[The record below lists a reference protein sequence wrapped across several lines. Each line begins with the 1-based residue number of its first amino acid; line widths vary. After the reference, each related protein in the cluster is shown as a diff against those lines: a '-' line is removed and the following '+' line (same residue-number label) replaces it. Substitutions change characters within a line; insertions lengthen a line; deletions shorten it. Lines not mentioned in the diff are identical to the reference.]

1 MVFLFSTNGVMNRI
15 TGAFIAVLVIAAICV
30 AGGYRWGSDSKDSEW
45 SLEWAKRDK
54 SDLEAEK
61 AAKKSTEE
69 KEAQLQAAQSAG
81 LKAYQ
86 QGVADAENKAKGT
99 IAAYRAGHIR
109 LQKRF
114 ECLSASVGDMSV
126 TPASGQLIDAARDC
140 GFSDADVGFLI
151 SIAERADKLVEKI
164 TALQKVVTDDRL
176 IINSTTHQ

>member
-1 MVFLFSTNGVMNRI
+1 MKETLLRL
-15 TGAFIAVLVIAAICV
+15 IAVALTISVLVG
-30 AGGYRWGSDSKDSEW
+30 GGYWWGSDSKNSEW
-45 SLEWAKRDK
+45 SLKWTNRDK
-54 SDLEAEK
+54 SDLKSEL
-61 AAKKSTEE
+61 AAKKSAEE

-86 QGVADAENKAKGT
+86 QGVVDAENKAKGT
-99 IAAYRAGHIR
+99 IAAYRAGNIK

-114 ECLSASVGDMSV
+114 ECFAASVGDMPV
-126 TPASGQLIDAARDC
+126 TPASGQLTDAARDC

-151 SIAERADKLVEKI
+151 SIAERADKLVEKL

>member
-1 MVFLFSTNGVMNRI
+1 MSNKIVGVI
-15 TGAFIAVLVIAAICV
+15 IAVLIVAAICV
-30 AGGYRWGSDSKDSEW
+30 AGGYWWGSDSKDTEW
-45 SLEWAKRDK
+45 SLKWTDRDN
-54 SDLEAEK
+54 SDLKSEL
-61 AAKKSTEE
+61 AAKKSADE

-86 QGVADAENKAKGT
+86 QGVVDAENKAKGT
-99 IAAYRAGHIR
+99 IAAYRAGNIR

-114 ECLSASVGDMSV
+114 ECLAASVGDMPV
-126 TPASGQLIDAARDC
+126 TPASGQLTDAARDC

-151 SIAERADKLVEKI
+151 SIAERADKLVEKL

>member
-1 MVFLFSTNGVMNRI
+1 MKETLLRL
-15 TGAFIAVLVIAAICV
+15 IAVALTISVLVG
-30 AGGYRWGSDSKDSEW
+30 GGYWWGSDSKDIEW
-45 SLEWAKRDK
+45 SLKWTDRDK
-54 SDLEAEK
+54 SDLKSEL
-61 AAKKSTEE
+61 AAKKSADE

-99 IAAYRAGHIR
+99 IAAYRAGNIR

-126 TPASGQLIDAARDC
+126 TPTSGQLTDAARDC

-151 SIAERADKLVEKI
+151 SIAERADKLVEKL
-164 TALQKVVTDDRL
+164 TALQKVVTDDRR
-176 IINSTTHQ
+176 IINDARSQ

>member
-1 MVFLFSTNGVMNRI
+1 MKETLLRL
-15 TGAFIAVLVIAAICV
+15 IAVALTISVLVG
-30 AGGYRWGSDSKDSEW
+30 GGYWWGSDSKNSEW
-45 SLEWAKRDK
+45 SLKWTNRDK
-54 SDLEAEK
+54 SDLKSEL
-61 AAKKSTEE
+61 AAKKGAEE

-86 QGVADAENKAKGT
+86 QGVVDAENKAKGT
-99 IAAYRAGHIR
+99 IAAYRAGNIK

-114 ECLSASVGDMSV
+114 ECFAASVGDMPV
-126 TPASGQLIDAARDC
+126 TPASGQLTDAARDC

-151 SIAERADKLVEKI
+151 SIAERADKLVEKL

>member
-1 MVFLFSTNGVMNRI
+1 MVLLLCADGLMSKTSVIIIMLV
-15 TGAFIAVLVIAAICV
+15 AVTICV
-30 AGGYRWGSDSKDSEW
+30 GGGYWWGSDSKNSEW
-45 SLEWAKRDK
+45 SLKWTKRDK
-54 SDLEAEK
+54 SDLEAEI
-61 AAKKSTEE
+61 AARKSATE

-86 QGVADAENKAKGT
+86 QGVVDAENKAKGT
-99 IAAYRAGHIR
+99 IAAYRAGNIR

-114 ECLSASVGDMSV
+114 ECLSASVGDMPV
-126 TPASGQLIDAARDC
+126 TPTSGQLTDAARDC

-151 SIAERADKLVEKI
+151 SIAERADKLVEKV

>member
-1 MVFLFSTNGVMNRI
+1 MKETLLGL
-15 TGAFIAVLVIAAICV
+15 IAVTLTVSVLVG
-30 AGGYRWGSDSKDSEW
+30 GGYWWGSDSKDTEW
-45 SLEWAKRDK
+45 SLKWTDRDK
-54 SDLEAEK
+54 SDLKSEL
-61 AAKKSTEE
+61 AAKKSADE

-99 IAAYRAGHIR
+99 IAAYRAGNIK

-126 TPASGQLIDAARDC
+126 TPASGQLTNAARDC

-151 SIAERADKLVEKI
+151 SIAERADKLVEKV

>member
-1 MVFLFSTNGVMNRI
+1 M
-15 TGAFIAVLVIAAICV
+15 IAVTLTVSVLVG
-30 AGGYRWGSDSKDSEW
+30 GGYWWGSDSKDTEW
-45 SLEWAKRDK
+45 SLKWTKRDK
-54 SDLEAEK
+54 LDLESQL
-61 AAKKSTEE
+61 AAKKSAEE

-99 IAAYRAGHIR
+99 IAAYRAGNIR

-126 TPASGQLIDAARDC
+126 TPASGQLTDAARDC

-151 SIAERADKLVEKI
+151 SIAERADKLVEKV

-176 IINSTTHQ
+176 IINSTPHQ

>member
-1 MVFLFSTNGVMNRI
+1 MKETLLRL
-15 TGAFIAVLVIAAICV
+15 IAIALTISVLVG
-30 AGGYRWGSDSKDSEW
+30 GGYWWGSDSKDTEW
-45 SLEWAKRDK
+45 SLKWTKRDK

-61 AAKKSTEE
+61 AAKKSADE
-69 KEAQLQAAQSAG
+69 KEGQLQAAQSAG

-86 QGVADAENKAKGT
+86 QGVTDAENKAKGT
-99 IAAYRAGHIR
+99 IAAYRAGNIR

-114 ECLSASVGDMSV
+114 ECLSASVGDMPV

-151 SIAERADKLVEKI
+151 SIAERADKLVEKV
-164 TALQKVVTDDRL
+164 TALQKVVTDDRR

>member
-1 MVFLFSTNGVMNRI
+1 MKETLLRL
-15 TGAFIAVLVIAAICV
+15 IAVALTISVLVG
-30 AGGYRWGSDSKDSEW
+30 GGYWWGSDSKDSEW
-45 SLEWAKRDK
+45 SLKWTKRDK
-54 SDLEAEK
+54 ADLTAEL
-61 AAKKSTEE
+61 AAKKSATD

-86 QGVADAENKAKGT
+86 QGVVDAENKAKGT
-99 IAAYRAGHIR
+99 IAAYRAGNIR

-114 ECLSASVGDMSV
+114 ECLAASVGDMPV
-126 TPASGQLIDAARDC
+126 TPASGQLTDAARDC

-151 SIAERADKLVEKI
+151 SIAERADKLVEKL

>member
-1 MVFLFSTNGVMNRI
+1 MNKVAAI
-15 TGAFIAVLVIAAICV
+15 LSAVLVIAAICV
-30 AGGYRWGSDSKDSEW
+30 AGGYRWGSDSKD
-45 SLEWAKRDK
+45 LEWLLRWTERDK

-61 AAKKSTEE
+61 AAKKSTED
-69 KEAQLQAAQSAG
+69 KEAQLQAAQLAG

-86 QGVADAENKAKGT
+86 QGVVDAENKAKGT
-99 IAAYRAGHIR
+99 IAAYRAGNIK

-114 ECLSASVGDMSV
+114 ECLAASVGDMPA
-126 TPASGQLIDAARDC
+126 TPASGQLTDAARDC

-151 SIAERADKLVEKI
+151 SIAERADKLVEKV

>member
-1 MVFLFSTNGVMNRI
+1 MTHLTRYGLIGVL
-15 TGAFIAVLVIAAICV
+15 LVVAAIGI
-30 AGGYRWGSDSKDSEW
+30 AGGHKWGSDSKELEW

-54 SDLEAEK
+54 SDLKAEL
-61 AAKKSTEE
+61 AAKKSAEE

-99 IAAYRAGHIR
+99 IAAYRAGNIR

-114 ECLSASVGDMSV
+114 ECLAASVGDMPV
-126 TPASGQLIDAARDC
+126 TPASGQLTDAARDC

-151 SIAERADKLVEKI
+151 SIAERADKLVEKL

-176 IINSTTHQ
+176 IINDARSQ